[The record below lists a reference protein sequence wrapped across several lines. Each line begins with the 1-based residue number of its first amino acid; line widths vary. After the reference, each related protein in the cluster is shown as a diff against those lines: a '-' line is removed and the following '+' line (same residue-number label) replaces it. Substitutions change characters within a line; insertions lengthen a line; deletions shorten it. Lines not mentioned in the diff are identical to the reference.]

1 MRRSTD
7 PHDLARGPR
16 QSASSVPDTLTPGM
30 TPFLGAWCHAQVRVT
45 IEEFVRNDTLTSFR
59 IGRCARE
66 AHTLIVD
73 RRWDVEA
80 LLRVSDRAGCQGVI
94 LHVMRRCFADLGM
107 TPCRFSRV
115 SGCHAGCHPPVI
127 RPSSEPP
134 RSARLPRRC
143 SSMARRAASQ
153 PASASPRRSEGPRRP
168 TPRPR
173 PRRGRQRSRE
183 RLCDSQRPPWRERT
197 GARDDGFRRPA

>member
-1 MRRSTD
+1 VRRSTD

-16 QSASSVPDTLTPGM
+16 QSASSVPDTLTPVM

-66 AHTLIVD
+66 AHTPIVD
-73 RRWDVEA
+73 LRWDVEA

-127 RPSSEPP
+127 R
-134 RSARLPRRC
+134 
-143 SSMARRAASQ
+143 AASLGASS
-153 PASASPRRSEGPRRP
+153 PAMLFDGPESRFAA
-168 TPRPR
+168 
-173 PRRGRQRSRE
+173 RE
-183 RLCDSQRPPWRERT
+183 RLTAALRGPATPNATSEAPAGAPAVARAVVRFTAPTVAREDWC
-197 GARDDGFRRPA
+197 A